1 MYDYNLYIT
10 SVSARRDHMKSLPQI
25 SEAEF
30 EVMKIVWNYAPISTN
45 EVIDKL
51 TKTSKWNPKTI
62 QTMLL
67 RLVKK
72 GALTYEKNSR
82 VFVYTPLVQKE
93 EYIDRESN
101 SFLNRFYNG
110 TLNSMV
116 LNFLENDK
124 LSEKDILALRN
135 ILAER
140 CKKGDS

>member
-1 MYDYNLYIT
+1 
-10 SVSARRDHMKSLPQI
+10 MKKLPHI
-25 SEAEF
+25 SEAEYQ
-30 EVMKIVWNYAPISTN
+30 VMKIIWKYTPISTT
-45 EVIDKL
+45 EVIEKL
-51 TKTSKWNPKTI
+51 VETSTWSPKTI

-82 VFVYTPLVQKE
+82 VFVYTPLVKE
-93 EYIDRESN
+93 EEYVATESS

-124 LSEKDILALRN
+124 LSEDDIEELRE
-135 ILAER
+135 ILNKR
-140 CKKGDS
+140 TTKGDK

>member
-1 MYDYNLYIT
+1 
-10 SVSARRDHMKSLPQI
+10 MKKVPQI
-25 SEAEF
+25 SEAEYQ
-30 EVMKIVWNYAPISTN
+30 VMKIVWKYAPISTN
-45 EVIDKL
+45 EVIEKL
-51 TKTSKWNPKTI
+51 VETSTWSPKTI

-82 VFVYTPLVQKE
+82 VFVYTPLVKE
-93 EYIDRESN
+93 EEYVATESR

-124 LSEKDILALRN
+124 LSEDDIEELKE
-135 ILAER
+135 ILNKRVTKED
-140 CKKGDS
+140 K